1 MYQVGGNGR
10 REVTRSGTPVRCPPR
25 SSRWPIHLVLSLSL
39 PPPIVSHYISPPLC
53 LILPLLVSA
62 VSFRPTVPWSS
73 LLLASARADLF
84 LLRQPGAAS
93 SLFLVPARRPRPPP
107 AHTPFHLRPS
117 RLDRFVPPRPTAL
130 FFSFILP
137 SSLDLSLRRAFSLS
151 FGLPALPSPSRLQL
165 LSRLLSQTDSLS
177 RFPRAAAESL
187 PAIHHFIFLR
197 LGVPSSRVSRFSA
210 PPWAAVLQPTWREIR
225 HVVLMASILE
235 QRTLTRGVVLLRVP
249 RRHVASER
257 RADMQHAL
265 GRSDPRTA
273 SARFHAGTRHE

>member
-1 MYQVGGNGR
+1 MLLPLAHPFS
-10 REVTRSGTPVRCPPR
+10 TLT
-25 SSRWPIHLVLSLSL
+25 L
-39 PPPIVSHYISPPLC
+39 PPPVVSRYASPPLC
-53 LILPLLVSA
+53 LISALLVSG
-62 VSFRPTVPWSS
+62 VSFRPTVPWPS
-73 LLLASARADLF
+73 LSLASVRADLF
-84 LLRQPGAAS
+84 LLRQLGAAP
-93 SLFLVPARRPRPPP
+93 SLFLVPALSPRPSP
-107 AHTPFHLRPS
+107 ARTPFHSRPS
-117 RLDRFVPPRPTAL
+117 RLDRFVLPRRGAPPL
-130 FFSFILP
+130 SFSH
-137 SSLDLSLRRAFSLS
+137 SSFLLRWTCLSVARWASLS
-151 FGLPALPSPSRLQL
+151 FGLQLPSPSRLQL
-165 LSRLLSQTDSLS
+165 RSRSLFRTAGPSLS
-177 RFPRAAAESL
+177 RAFPALRSAAESH
-187 PAIHHFIFLR
+187 PPIHHFIFLR